1 MAVKM
6 EVFSGDPP
14 CPGCVAILA
23 LADEFAEKYKGK
35 LEVIKLIGEDAMTKF
50 EEYKLGC
57 VPAVVINEKIR
68 IEGIC
73 PSRSTL
79 ANALPPYDSTL
90 CFAGCPTIHLSALK
104 PPTSPISIPHSPL
117 RPPPPRPGRRGKGVR
132 EGSSGLRGHPAPID
146 VIGFVL

>member
-1 MAVKM
+1 MKVKM

-23 LADEFAEKYKGK
+23 LADEYAKKYKGR
-35 LEVIKLIGEDAMTKF
+35 LDVVKLIGQEAVAKF

-73 PSRSTL
+73 PSRATL
-79 ANALPPYDSTL
+79 ETAL
-90 CFAGCPTIHLSALK
+90 
-104 PPTSPISIPHSPL
+104 
-117 RPPPPRPGRRGKGVR
+117 R
-132 EGSSGLRGHPAPID
+132 EGGL
-146 VIGFVL
+146 

>member
-23 LADEFAEKYKGK
+23 LADEFAKKYKGR
-35 LEVIKLIGEDAMTKF
+35 LEVVKLIGEQAIAKF

-73 PSRSTL
+73 PSRATL
-79 ANALPPYDSTL
+79 ANAL
-90 CFAGCPTIHLSALK
+90 
-104 PPTSPISIPHSPL
+104 
-117 RPPPPRPGRRGKGVR
+117 R
-132 EGSSGLRGHPAPID
+132 EGGL
-146 VIGFVL
+146 

>member
-1 MAVKM
+1 MKVKM

-23 LADEFAEKYKGK
+23 LANEYAKKYKGK
-35 LEVIKLIGEDAMTKF
+35 LEVIKLVGQEAMAKF

-73 PSRSTL
+73 PSRTTL
-79 ANALPPYDSTL
+79 DTAL
-90 CFAGCPTIHLSALK
+90 
-104 PPTSPISIPHSPL
+104 
-117 RPPPPRPGRRGKGVR
+117 R
-132 EGSSGLRGHPAPID
+132 EGGL
-146 VIGFVL
+146 

>member
-1 MAVKM
+1 MKVRM

-23 LADEFAEKYKGK
+23 LADEYAKKYEGK
-35 LEVIKLIGEDAMTKF
+35 LEVTRLIGQEALTKF

-73 PSRSTL
+73 PSRATL
-79 ANALPPYDSTL
+79 E
-90 CFAGCPTIHLSALK
+90 SAL
-104 PPTSPISIPHSPL
+104 
-117 RPPPPRPGRRGKGVR
+117 R
-132 EGSSGLRGHPAPID
+132 EGGL
-146 VIGFVL
+146 